1 MCLPKWWKSRTYILL
16 WGCRHYVFCP
26 TVDELVVEPY
36 ISMLWSGKLYI
47 VGEGPVRELTVG
59 QMTNGEKCQ
68 DVIGKLKV
76 CSRADGWVGGC
87 DLCVWVFLFYFSS
100 LISREYGIFLF
111 VLKISL
117 SSFSRT
123 LQFKAFLRD
132 LRKFYYTLKSPNSD
146 LKYYNCKLNMSKF
159 RVLSKS
165 NSLDTIAVKASF
177 WGFCRA

>member
-1 MCLPKWWKSRTYILL
+1 MWRSLVKLSGLAESVTKVVT
-16 WGCRHYVFCP
+16 GCR
-26 TVDELVVEPY
+26 
-36 ISMLWSGKLYI
+36 SI
-47 VGEGPVRELTVG
+47 VGEGPVRKPTVR

-76 CSRADGWVGGC
+76 CSWADGWVGGC
-87 DLCVWVFLFYFSS
+87 ELCVWVFLFYFSS

-165 NSLDTIAVKASF
+165 NALDPIAVKASF